1 MKVYDILTESK
12 KTRKPISE
20 DMVDDLKAE
29 IDRLAKKPNK
39 TKAEKDKLDRL
50 EDRMADISTDLD
62 EGPLRYIKRTL
73 GKNTAGGK
81 AAQLDV
87 EIDKEVSD
95 IYKDFYAVSKQDP
108 KMKGMTA
115 KGLAKFLVAKGFA
128 SKPSAVM
135 SYINAEPGI
144 MRSLKKSYKS
154 GKDAAKSGAAAVTG
168 AASKLKA
175 KLSPQASGLTGA
187 DAQGNLDLTGGKM
200 NSSMY
205 SEAQIMEADVE
216 LSKGQVQKV
225 IKRFVQQG
233 FQANLGKSGAITKS
247 AYGDAPADTDTKK
260 TSKAKDADKQDADK
274 QDAKDMA
281 TPTMDVDTAK
291 AFLQSKGY
299 TVTLK
304 KKAKK
309 DKDPADVNN
318 DGKVSDDERRRKNYA
333 DNMDTIRANSKK

>member
-12 KTRKPISE
+12 Q
-20 DMVDDLKAE
+20 V
-29 IDRLAKKPNK
+29 
-39 TKAEKDKLDRL
+39 
-50 EDRMADISTDLD
+50 D
-62 EGPLRYIKRTL
+62 EGPLRFLKRTL

-87 EIDKEVSD
+87 ELDKEVSN
-95 IYKDFYAVSKQDP
+95 IYKDFYAISKQDP
-108 KMKGMTA
+108 NMKGMTA
-115 KGLAKFLVAKGFA
+115 KGLAKFLAAKGFV

-135 SYINAEPGI
+135 SYINAEPGM
-144 MRSLKKSYKS
+144 MRTLSKNYKA
-154 GKDAAKSGAAAVTG
+154 GKDAAKSAGAKVTG

-233 FQANLGKSGAITKS
+233 FQKQMGSRVSKSS
-247 AYGDAPADTDTKK
+247 YGDAPADADTTVATKK
-260 TSKAKDADKQDADK
+260 TSTAKKTTKAKDTSKA
-274 QDAKDMA
+274 DAKDMA
-281 TPTMDVDTAK
+281 TPTMDIESAK
-291 AFLQSKGY
+291 KFLQANGY
-299 TVTLK
+299 TVTK

-309 DKDPADVNN
+309 DVDPITPGVQDKYEPMTGNYGMKNN
-318 DGKVSDDERRRKNYA
+318 
-333 DNMDTIRANSKK
+333 KK

>member
-12 KTRKPISE
+12 KT
-20 DMVDDLKAE
+20 DQV
-29 IDRLAKKPNK
+29 
-39 TKAEKDKLDRL
+39 
-50 EDRMADISTDLD
+50 D
-62 EGPLRYIKRTL
+62 EGPLRFIKRTF

-87 EIDKEVSD
+87 ELDKEVSN
-95 IYKDFYAVSKQDP
+95 IYKDFYAITKQDP
-108 KMKGMTA
+108 NMKGMTA
-115 KGLAKFLVAKGFA
+115 KGLSKFLVAKGFA

-144 MRSLKKSYKS
+144 MRTLSKSASKNYKA
-154 GKDAAKSGAAAVTG
+154 GKDAAKSAGAKVTG

-187 DAQGNLDLTGGKM
+187 DAQGNFDLQGGKM

-233 FQANLGKSGAITKS
+233 FQKQMGSRVSKSS
-247 AYGDAPADTDTKK
+247 YGDAPADADTTVDTKKTSTAKK
-260 TSKAKDADKQDADK
+260 TSKAKDTSKA
-274 QDAKDMA
+274 DAKDMA
-281 TPTMDVDTAK
+281 TPTMDIESAK
-291 AFLQSKGY
+291 KFLQANGY
-299 TVTLK
+299 TVTK

-309 DKDPADVNN
+309 DVDPTTPGVQDKYEPMTGNYGMKNN
-318 DGKVSDDERRRKNYA
+318 
-333 DNMDTIRANSKK
+333 KK

>member
-12 KTRKPISE
+12 Q
-20 DMVDDLKAE
+20 V
-29 IDRLAKKPNK
+29 
-39 TKAEKDKLDRL
+39 
-50 EDRMADISTDLD
+50 D
-62 EGPLRYIKRTL
+62 EGPLRFLKRTL
-73 GKNTAGGK
+73 GKKTAAGK

-87 EIDKEVSD
+87 ELDKEVSN

-108 KMKGMTA
+108 NMKGMTA
-115 KGLAKFLVAKGFA
+115 KGLAKFLAAKGFV

-135 SYINAEPGI
+135 SYINAEPGM
-144 MRSLKKSYKS
+144 MRTLKKSASKNYKA
-154 GKDAAKSGAAAVTG
+154 GKDAAKSAGAKVTG

-187 DAQGNLDLTGGKM
+187 DAQGNLDLSGGKM

-233 FQANLGKSGAITKS
+233 FQKQMGSRVSKSS
-247 AYGDAPADTDTKK
+247 YGDAPADADTTVATKK
-260 TSKAKDADKQDADK
+260 TSTAKKTTKAKDTSKA
-274 QDAKDMA
+274 DAKDMA
-281 TPTMDVDTAK
+281 TPTMDIESAK
-291 AFLQSKGY
+291 KFLQANGY
-299 TVTLK
+299 TVTK

-309 DKDPADVNN
+309 DPADVNS
-318 DGKVSDDERRRKNYA
+318 DGKVSPDEKSRANYSA
-333 DNMDTIRANSKK
+333 GMDRIRANSKK

>member
-12 KTRKPISE
+12 Q
-20 DMVDDLKAE
+20 V
-29 IDRLAKKPNK
+29 
-39 TKAEKDKLDRL
+39 
-50 EDRMADISTDLD
+50 D
-62 EGPLRYIKRTL
+62 EGPIRFLKRTL

-87 EIDKEVSD
+87 ELDKEVSN

-115 KGLAKFLVAKGFA
+115 KGLAKFLVAKGFV

-144 MRSLKKSYKS
+144 MRSLKKTASKSYKS

-187 DAQGNLDLTGGKM
+187 DAQGNLELSGGKM

-233 FQANLGKSGAITKS
+233 FQKQMGSRVSKSS
-247 AYGDAPADTDTKK
+247 YGDAPADADTTVATKK
-260 TSKAKDADKQDADK
+260 TSKAKDTSKA
-274 QDAKDMA
+274 DAKDMA
-281 TPTMDVDTAK
+281 TPTMDIESAK
-291 AFLQSKGY
+291 KYLEANGY
-299 TVTLK
+299 TVTK
-304 KKAKK
+304 KKAK
-309 DKDPADVNN
+309 KDPADVNN
-318 DGKVSDDERRRKNYA
+318 DGKVSPDEKSRANYSA
-333 DNMDTIRANSKK
+333 GMDRIRANSKK

>member
-12 KTRKPISE
+12 Q
-20 DMVDDLKAE
+20 V
-29 IDRLAKKPNK
+29 
-39 TKAEKDKLDRL
+39 
-50 EDRMADISTDLD
+50 D
-62 EGPLRYIKRTL
+62 EGPLRFLKRTL

-87 EIDKEVSD
+87 ELDKEVSN

-108 KMKGMTA
+108 NMKGMTA
-115 KGLAKFLVAKGFA
+115 KGLAKFLAAKGFV

-135 SYINAEPGI
+135 SYINAEPGM
-144 MRSLKKSYKS
+144 MRKLKKSASKNYKA
-154 GKDAAKSGAAAVTG
+154 GKDAAKSAGAKVTG

-187 DAQGNLDLTGGKM
+187 DAQGNLDLSGGKM

-233 FQANLGKSGAITKS
+233 FQKQMGSRVSKSS
-247 AYGDAPADTDTKK
+247 YGDAPADADTTVATKK
-260 TSKAKDADKQDADK
+260 TSTAKKTTKAKDTSKA
-274 QDAKDMA
+274 DAKDMA
-281 TPTMDVDTAK
+281 TPTMDIESAK
-291 AFLQSKGY
+291 KFLQANGY
-299 TVTLK
+299 TVTK

-309 DKDPADVNN
+309 DPADVNS
-318 DGKVSDDERRRKNYA
+318 DGKVSPDEKSRANYSA
-333 DNMDTIRANSKK
+333 GMDRIRANSKK

>member
-12 KTRKPISE
+12 Q
-20 DMVDDLKAE
+20 V
-29 IDRLAKKPNK
+29 
-39 TKAEKDKLDRL
+39 
-50 EDRMADISTDLD
+50 D
-62 EGPLRYIKRTL
+62 EGPLRFLKRTL
-73 GKNTAGGK
+73 GKNTAAGK

-87 EIDKEVSD
+87 ELDKEVSN

-108 KMKGMTA
+108 NMKGMTA
-115 KGLAKFLVAKGFA
+115 KGLAKFLAAKGFV

-135 SYINAEPGI
+135 SYINAEPGM
-144 MRSLKKSYKS
+144 MRTLKKSASKNYKA
-154 GKDAAKSGAAAVTG
+154 GKDAAKSAGAKVTG

-187 DAQGNLDLTGGKM
+187 DAQGNLDLSGGKM

-233 FQANLGKSGAITKS
+233 FQKQMGSRVSKSS
-247 AYGDAPADTDTKK
+247 YGDAPADTKDATKK
-260 TSKAKDADKQDADK
+260 TSTAKKTTKAKDTSKA
-274 QDAKDMA
+274 DAKDMA
-281 TPTMDVDTAK
+281 TPTMDIESAK
-291 AFLQSKGY
+291 KFLQANGY
-299 TVTLK
+299 TVTK

-309 DKDPADVNN
+309 DPADVNS
-318 DGKVSDDERRRKNYA
+318 DGKVSPDEKSRANYSA
-333 DNMDTIRANSKK
+333 GMDRIRANSKK

>member
-12 KTRKPISE
+12 Q
-20 DMVDDLKAE
+20 V
-29 IDRLAKKPNK
+29 
-39 TKAEKDKLDRL
+39 
-50 EDRMADISTDLD
+50 D
-62 EGPLRYIKRTL
+62 EGPLRFLKRTL
-73 GKNTAGGK
+73 GKNTAAGK

-87 EIDKEVSD
+87 ELDKEVSN

-108 KMKGMTA
+108 NMKGMTA
-115 KGLAKFLVAKGFA
+115 KGLAKFLAAKGFV

-135 SYINAEPGI
+135 SYINAEPGM
-144 MRSLKKSYKS
+144 MRTLKKSASKNYKA
-154 GKDAAKSGAAAVTG
+154 GKDAAKSAGAKVTG

-233 FQANLGKSGAITKS
+233 FQKQMGSRVSKSS
-247 AYGDAPADTDTKK
+247 YGDAPADADTTVATKK
-260 TSKAKDADKQDADK
+260 TSTAKKTTKAKDTSKA
-274 QDAKDMA
+274 DAKDMA
-281 TPTMDVDTAK
+281 TPTMDIESAK
-291 AFLQSKGY
+291 KFLQANGY
-299 TVTLK
+299 TVTK

-309 DKDPADVNN
+309 DPADVNS
-318 DGKVSDDERRRKNYA
+318 DGKVSPDEKSRANYSA
-333 DNMDTIRANSKK
+333 GMDRIRANSKK

>member
-12 KTRKPISE
+12 Q
-20 DMVDDLKAE
+20 V
-29 IDRLAKKPNK
+29 
-39 TKAEKDKLDRL
+39 
-50 EDRMADISTDLD
+50 D
-62 EGPLRYIKRTL
+62 EGPIRFLKRTL

-87 EIDKEVSD
+87 ELDKEVSN

-115 KGLAKFLVAKGFA
+115 KGLAKFLVAKGFV

-144 MRSLKKSYKS
+144 MRSLKKTASKSYKS

-187 DAQGNLDLTGGKM
+187 DAQGNLDLSGGKM
-200 NSSMY
+200 NSSIY

-233 FQANLGKSGAITKS
+233 FQKQMGSRVSKSS
-247 AYGDAPADTDTKK
+247 YGDAPADADTTVATKK
-260 TSKAKDADKQDADK
+260 TSKAKDTSKA
-274 QDAKDMA
+274 DAKDMA
-281 TPTMDVDTAK
+281 TPTMDIESAK
-291 AFLQSKGY
+291 KYLEANGY
-299 TVTLK
+299 TVTK
-304 KKAKK
+304 KKAK
-309 DKDPADVNN
+309 KDPADVNN
-318 DGKVSDDERRRKNYA
+318 DGKVSPDEKSRANYSA
-333 DNMDTIRANSKK
+333 GMDRIRANSKK

>member
-12 KTRKPISE
+12 Q
-20 DMVDDLKAE
+20 V
-29 IDRLAKKPNK
+29 
-39 TKAEKDKLDRL
+39 
-50 EDRMADISTDLD
+50 D
-62 EGPLRYIKRTL
+62 EGPLRFLKRTL
-73 GKNTAGGK
+73 GKNTAAGK

-87 EIDKEVSD
+87 ELDKEVSN

-108 KMKGMTA
+108 NMKGMTA
-115 KGLAKFLVAKGFA
+115 KGLAKFLAAKGFV

-135 SYINAEPGI
+135 SYINAEPGM
-144 MRSLKKSYKS
+144 MRKLKKSASKNYKA
-154 GKDAAKSGAAAVTG
+154 GKDAAKSAGAKVTG

-187 DAQGNLDLTGGKM
+187 DAQGNLDLSGGKM

-233 FQANLGKSGAITKS
+233 FQKQMGSRVSKSS
-247 AYGDAPADTDTKK
+247 YGDAPADADTTVATKK
-260 TSKAKDADKQDADK
+260 TSTAKKTTKAKDTSKA
-274 QDAKDMA
+274 DAKDMA
-281 TPTMDVDTAK
+281 TPTMDIESAK
-291 AFLQSKGY
+291 KFLQANGY
-299 TVTLK
+299 TVTK

-309 DKDPADVNN
+309 DVDPITPGVQDKYDPMTGNYGMKNN
-318 DGKVSDDERRRKNYA
+318 
-333 DNMDTIRANSKK
+333 KK